1 MENGGKLVGKKMVQM
16 ICIPFW
22 SNIYMV
28 LSYLV
33 CMASLTSWV
42 VQKGVAKCQSERPL

>member
-1 MENGGKLVGKKMVQM
+1 MENGGKLVGKKNGTNDLYS
-16 ICIPFW
+16 FW

-42 VQKGVAKCQSERPL
+42 LQKGVAKCQSERPL